1 MTMATPLTKLPREAR
16 RVAKAHLVA
25 GMDAGLS
32 WREAAAAADIL
43 TSEATAHRLRRRVH
57 QEGDAALEDHRQGVA
72 YKLPP
77 SVRQWLVTY
86 CQEHPATT
94 SRVLQ
99 AALREHC
106 DVLVSVGYLNQVRAA
121 LDVSYQRPSQEKK
134 VSPQP

>member
-1 MTMATPLTKLPREAR
+1 VR
-16 RVAKAHLVA
+16 
-25 GMDAGLS
+25 
-32 WREAAAAADIL
+32 
-43 TSEATAHRLRRRVH
+43 

-77 SVRQWLVTY
+77 PVRQWLVSY

-99 AALREHC
+99 TALREHC

-121 LDVSYQRPSQEKK
+121 LGVSFQRPHQGKK
-134 VSPQP
+134 VSPRA